1 MPERPLPEPRADAR
15 ADARADVG
23 GDGEPVGLDDAVVR
37 LVADREATTERVA
50 ALQRGFDV
58 VVQAADGANADD
70 EHDPE
75 GSTIAYERSQLSA
88 LAAAAQGHLDEVEQ
102 ALARVHEGTYGR
114 CVVCGVTIA
123 PGRLEARPTA
133 RTCIDH
139 ADRSRRR

>member
-1 MPERPLPEPRADAR
+1 MDGARERLDAEQ
-15 ADARADVG
+15 AEARR
-23 GDGEPVGLDDAVVR
+23 R
-37 LVADREATTERVA
+37 LA
-50 ALQRGFDV
+50 ALTGDFDMV
-58 VVQAADGANADD
+58 VDASRDSNADD

-102 ALARVHEGTYGR
+102 ALARVRDGSYGR

-133 RTCIDH
+133 RTCIEH
-139 ADRSRRR
+139 ADRGRRR

>member
-1 MPERPLPEPRADAR
+1 MPERPLPEPGADAP
-15 ADARADVG
+15 ADG
-23 GDGEPVGLDDAVVR
+23 GADGEPRDVDDAVAR
-37 LVADREATTERVA
+37 LVADREATTERLT

-88 LAAAAQGHLDEVEQ
+88 LAAAAEAHLEEVEA
-102 ALARVHEGTYGR
+102 ALRRVSDGSYGR
-114 CVVCGVTIA
+114 CVVCGSAIA

-133 RTCIDH
+133 RTCIEH
-139 ADRSRRR
+139 ADRGRRR

>member
-1 MPERPLPEPRADAR
+1 MPERPLPEPGADVRGDAR
-15 ADARADVG
+15 DDS
-23 GDGEPVGLDDAVVR
+23 DGEPGGLDDAVVR

-139 ADRSRRR
+139 ADRGRRR